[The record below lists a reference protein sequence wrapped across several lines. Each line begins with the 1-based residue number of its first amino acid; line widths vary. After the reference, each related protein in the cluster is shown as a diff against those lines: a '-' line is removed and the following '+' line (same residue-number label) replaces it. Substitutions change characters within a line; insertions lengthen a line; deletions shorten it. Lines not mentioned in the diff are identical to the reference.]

1 MDTGCIPPNC
11 QLFSVHVSLRAT
23 FSGVIS
29 HHKFWAR
36 KLKANYD
43 EIRVPLW
50 GTHVDDDDSAGYMG
64 YTCRRL
70 ITVFLPLRSVSS
82 DKSFKRV
89 TYIRYFPS
97 FLFRK

>member
-1 MDTGCIPPNC
+1 MFAHNGYWLHPANC
-11 QLFSVHVSLRAT
+11 QLFSVHVTT

-29 HHKFWAR
+29 RKFWAR

-43 EIRVPLW
+43 EIRVLLW

>member
-1 MDTGCIPPNC
+1 MDTGCIPPTVNFF
-11 QLFSVHVSLRAT
+11 QYTST

-29 HHKFWAR
+29 RKFWAR

>member
-11 QLFSVHVSLRAT
+11 QLFSVHVR
-23 FSGVIS
+23 VIS
-29 HHKFWAR
+29 RKFWAR